1 MELLNNRKY
10 GIPLFIGFVF
20 FMYYKPIVCFIIL
33 GSIIFICSFSYWRF
47 LLYINKNGIHSVG
60 KIVFY
65 ESDSDGYKTPMVE
78 FTSQNGMQV
87 REKPYFYASTD
98 LSKIRT
104 YKKDIDKP
112 IDILYDPKSPEK
124 FVLGKERNFN
134 SFGLIFMALVGLIF
148 FTVGICS
155 IMGIIDV
162 EF

>member
-1 MELLNNRKY
+1 
-10 GIPLFIGFVF
+10 
-20 FMYYKPIVCFIIL
+20 
-33 GSIIFICSFSYWRF
+33 
-47 LLYINKNGIHSVG
+47 
-60 KIVFY
+60 
-65 ESDSDGYKTPMVE
+65 MVE
-78 FTSQNGMQV
+78 FTSQNRMQV